1 MFTMDFHH
9 HQETGRY
16 HYEVE
21 VNCPNDDLL
30 RAYLKR
36 DDMICWVKNIEEKY
50 GIFLELNEDGH
61 PGYHIVAHS
70 FTENGSWNSMW
81 IMLNHIFDELLVVI
95 EEHFDIGEPL
105 FTYIDDC
112 D

>member
-21 VNCPNDDLL
+21 VNCPNNDLL
-30 RAYLKR
+30 RAYLKQN
-36 DDMICWVKNIEEKY
+36 DVICWVKNIEEKY
-50 GIFLELNEDGH
+50 GIFLELNEDEH

-70 FTENGSWNSMW
+70 FTTNDFTQ
-81 IMLNHIFDELLVVI
+81 IMSTLNRVFDELLVVV

-105 FTYIDDC
+105 FTYIDD
-112 D
+112 